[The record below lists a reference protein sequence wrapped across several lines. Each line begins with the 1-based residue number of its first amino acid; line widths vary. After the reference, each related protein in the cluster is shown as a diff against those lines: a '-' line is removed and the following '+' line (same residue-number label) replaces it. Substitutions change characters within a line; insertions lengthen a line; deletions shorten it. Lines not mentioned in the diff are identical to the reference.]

1 MDKEETLKRIER
13 IIRELI
19 DGENKEIVGN
29 IVVDILDIDD
39 LALVKGNRIY
49 FSKKVEKLS
58 DEALKYI
65 VAHELAHLVV
75 KRHTEKF
82 WEIVR
87 NLYPDYI
94 NGKREVEEFV
104 TKIKSR

>member
-13 IIRELI
+13 IIKELV
-19 DGENKEIVGN
+19 DGENKEIVGS
-29 IVVDILDIDD
+29 IVVDILDIED
-39 LALVKGNRIY
+39 LALLKGNRIY
-49 FSKKVEKLS
+49 FSKKVGKLS

-65 VAHELAHLVV
+65 VAHELAHLIV
-75 KRHTEKF
+75 KRHTKKF

-87 NLYPDYI
+87 NLYPDYMK
-94 NGKREVEEFV
+94 GKREVEKFI

>member
-13 IIRELI
+13 IIKELV
-19 DGENKEIVGN
+19 DGENKEIVGS
-29 IVVDILDIDD
+29 IVVDILDIED
-39 LALVKGNRIY
+39 LALLKGNRIY

-65 VAHELAHLVV
+65 VAHELAHLIV
-75 KRHTEKF
+75 KRHTKKF

-87 NLYPDYI
+87 NLYPDYMK
-94 NGKREVEEFV
+94 GKREVEKFI

>member
-1 MDKEETLKRIER
+1 MDKEKVLKRIKR
-13 IIRELI
+13 IIRELV

-39 LALVKGNRIY
+39 LALIKGNRIY
-49 FSKKVEKLS
+49 FSKQVEKLS

-87 NLYPDYI
+87 NLYPNYVE
-94 NGKREVEEFV
+94 GKREVEEFM
-104 TKIKSR
+104 TKIKPQ